1 MLTRA
6 LMFACSGTRLRGG
19 GGGGGGGGDE
29 GSGPFALWAKYLD
42 LLDAKPLATRMVTGF
57 AIGTFG
63 DILSQYTAG
72 GKHLLCL
79 LCVCRCRAAVR
90 LPASIL
96 TLARCS
102 QIFAA

>member
-1 MLTRA
+1 
-6 LMFACSGTRLRGG
+6 MFACSGTRLRGG

-63 DILSQYTAG
+63 DVLSQYTAG
-72 GKHLLCL
+72 VSTCCVPSVSVVAELLCAF
-79 LCVCRCRAAVR
+79 RPR
-90 LPASIL
+90 
-96 TLARCS
+96 
-102 QIFAA
+102 F